1 MPVYP
6 QPRHPGEQL
15 LLHVPLSFIPLPHIP
30 LSSRPSVWRP
40 PARPEPEVPLQVLSP
55 LSDAILAERTISV
68 LDEKVAVTD
77 LGVQLVAGLSLS
89 LQLSPGSNRAVFA
102 TATAQDLLQR
112 PKQVGSTGWCPGLTP
127 GTVLRNHCW

>member
-1 MPVYP
+1 M
-6 QPRHPGEQL
+6 
-15 LLHVPLSFIPLPHIP
+15 
-30 LSSRPSVWRP
+30 
-40 PARPEPEVPLQVLSP
+40 
-55 LSDAILAERTISV
+55 

-112 PKQVGSTGWCPGLTP
+112 PKQVVSTP
-127 GTVLRNHCW
+127 GTVLRNHCWWGSGDSVGCLS